1 MNQRIVLGTIL
12 VFALTLFTQCTIQK
26 RVYRKGYYISFH
38 HHRKQVDT
46 DKNEK
51 QLATIPALDSL
62 GVKPELVSSETASS
76 IIELPVTTDSVTNK
90 LTENP
95 VVHQLKT
102 TVEQLKKTFVKK
114 REAMVQ
120 PARLYNKKAKEGIDP
135 SVGFFMVLAG
145 VVLIFIGFMLA
156 LLSIL
161 LTETLMPWMGA
172 LIIGAGLLLIVVGL
186 VVGISGN
193 SREKT
198 EKKQAEISKKKKER
212 AELSEEE
219 WTDLKEQQYK
229 KAIRATALL
238 VVLFFA
244 ISLFAIAIGEP
255 MPLIAI
261 TGAMF
266 LIFIAFVWGTYK
278 SKRPENPA
286 VNTER

>member
-1 MNQRIVLGTIL
+1 MNQRFVLGML
-12 VFALTLFTQCTIQK
+12 LAFVFIAFTQCTVQK

-38 HHRKQVDT
+38 HHRKQIDT

-51 QLATIPALDSL
+51 QLATIPALDSIR
-62 GVKPELVSSETASS
+62 VKPELVPDETARA
-76 IIELPVTTDSVTNK
+76 IIELPLTTDSVTNK

-102 TVEQLKKTFVKK
+102 TVDQLKKTFVKH
-114 REAMVQ
+114 RGAMVQ
-120 PARLYNKKAKEGIDP
+120 PARFYKKKANEEID
-135 SVGFFMVLAG
+135 STVGFFMVLAG
-145 VVLIFIGFMLA
+145 VVMLFIGFMLA

-161 LTETLMPWMGA
+161 LTETLMPWVGG
-172 LIIGAGLLLIVVGL
+172 LILGAGLLLIVFGL
-186 VVGISGN
+186 IVGISGN

-198 EKKQAEISKKKKER
+198 EKKKAEISKKKKER

-219 WTDLKEQQYK
+219 WTDLKQQQYK
-229 KAIRATALL
+229 KAIRVTALL
-238 VVLFFA
+238 IVLFFA
-244 ISLFAIAIGEP
+244 ISLFAIAVGEP

-286 VNTER
+286 IKTER